1 MSVRQITEKKEY
13 YRERSPVFNVVYRG
27 VTLYI
32 SAPNDQETQTREIL
46 LRGRKE
52 TQEGWNEQ
60 RICWNPEI
68 QNQEEI
74 SIEDK
79 LQKPTENTFLKY

>member
-32 SAPNDQETQTREIL
+32 SAQMTRRHKQGKYYYEEERKLRRAGMSREFVGTLRYRTRRRYQSKTSYRNL
-46 LRGRKE
+46 LR
-52 TQEGWNEQ
+52 TH
-60 RICWNPEI
+60 
-68 QNQEEI
+68 
-74 SIEDK
+74 
-79 LQKPTENTFLKY
+79 F